1 MSDYD
6 RHPEGYDSNPDDLQP
21 APAQDPES
29 TPAPT
34 PAAQTTHAGGS
45 VTATTVYCI
54 QCGYNLTGV
63 AIGSHCPEC
72 GRLVVPSFHSPTL
85 PTSGKAVASM
95 VLGICSIAMCMF
107 YGLPALICGPLAIAF
122 SIMAKKQVER
132 GEAGGAST
140 GLATAGMVCGIVGL
154 LLALL
159 FIGFIVFAIVAGNF

>member
-1 MSDYD
+1 MDDFDREPQGHDMPDEQYD
-6 RHPEGYDSNPDDLQP
+6 LANEPQAEPIP
-21 APAQDPES
+21 APHPS
-29 TPAPT
+29 HTSSRVSPT
-34 PAAQTTHAGGS
+34 S
-45 VTATTVYCI
+45 VFCI

-72 GRLVVPSFHSPTL
+72 GRMVAPSFHSPTL

-107 YGLPALICGPLAIAF
+107 YGLPTLICSPLAIVF

-140 GLATAGMVCGIVGL
+140 GMATAGMVCGIVGL

-159 FIGFIVFAIVAGNF
+159 FIGFIVLAIVAGNF